1 VARERAP
8 RILPHFPADFKR
20 FLADFRVSE
29 TPGVERQ
36 VVGALGSIG
45 SATLASRILGFARDM
60 IVALAFGAGP
70 ITDAFFVA
78 YRIPNI
84 LRRLLAE
91 GALSTAVVPV
101 FTEHAALHSGD
112 EMRRLV
118 RATLGVALVVLLATT
133 LLGIAAAPWLLRA
146 IAPGF
151 TSDAAQEA
159 LAVLLTRVM
168 FPYLMLVGLSAL
180 AMGALN
186 AANRFFASALAPAV
200 SNVGMIAGVLLLA
213 RHVDPPILALAIGV
227 LAGGVGQL
235 LVQLPDLARCGLLLA
250 PSWEP
255 RHPALIRIAR
265 LLVAAVFGLASL
277 QVMVFVNTVLAS
289 LLPAGSVS
297 FLYYADRVMEF
308 PLGVF
313 GIALAS
319 AALPA
324 MSRQAAEGDT
334 RGLAGTLNFALRL
347 AVYICIPATV
357 GLLVLRVPITRILF
371 ERGRFMPADT
381 IATAQALSGYAVGLV
396 GFAAARIT
404 AQAFYAIKRPGVAVR
419 VGALSVGANILA
431 ALALMAPLGHAG
443 LAYASSV
450 GAFVNLLALLW
461 AARRRFGLLG
471 GRALLASTLRTTA
484 AAVPL
489 ALWCWLALP
498 ILDVRRGLARDA
510 ALLGVII
517 VVGGLVFFLASAAF
531 GSTERRTLM
540 RFVPRRRAG

>member
-1 VARERAP
+1 
-8 RILPHFPADFKR
+8 LPHFPGDFKR
-20 FLADFRVSE
+20 FLADFTVSE

-70 ITDAFFVA
+70 VTDAFFVA

-101 FTEHAALHSGD
+101 FTEYAALRSGD
-112 EMRRLV
+112 ELRRLV
-118 RATLGVALVVLLATT
+118 RATLGIALIALVATT
-133 LLGIAAAPWLLRA
+133 LLGIAAAPWVLRA

-151 TSDAAQEA
+151 TSDPAQEA
-159 LAVLLTRVM
+159 LAVQLTRVM
-168 FPYLMLVGLSAL
+168 FPYLILVGLSAL

-186 AANRFFASALAPAV
+186 AENRFFSSALGPAV

-213 RHVDPPILALAIGV
+213 RHLDPPILALALGV

-235 LVQLPDLARCGLLLA
+235 LVQAPDLARAGLLLA
-250 PSWEP
+250 PAWEP
-255 RHPALIRIAR
+255 RHPALARMAR
-265 LLVAAVFGLASL
+265 LLVAAVFGLAAV
-277 QVMVFVNTVLAS
+277 QVMVFVNTLLAS
-289 LLPAGSVS
+289 LLPAGSIS

-324 MSRQAAEGDT
+324 MSRQAAAGDT
-334 RGLAGTLNFALRL
+334 RALAGTLNFALRV
-347 AVYICIPATV
+347 AVYICVPATV
-357 GLLVLRVPITRILF
+357 GLLVLRTPITRVLF
-371 ERGRFMPADT
+371 ERGRFTPADT
-381 IATAQALSGYAVGLV
+381 LATAQALSGYAVGLV
-396 GFAAARIT
+396 AFAAARIS
-404 AQAFYAIKRPGVAVR
+404 AQAFYAVRRPGIAVR
-419 VGALSVGANILA
+419 IGAVAIAVNVVA

-450 GAFVNLLALLW
+450 GAFVNLVALLW
-461 AARRRFGLLG
+461 SARRRFGRLG
-471 GRALLASTLRTTA
+471 GRALLASTLRTGA

-498 ILDVRRGLARDA
+498 MFDARRGLARDA
-510 ALLGVII
+510 ALLAAVIAI
-517 VVGGLVFFLASAAF
+517 GGLIFIVASAVVGS
-531 GSTERRTLM
+531 SERRTLM
-540 RFVPRRRAG
+540 RFVPGRRGA